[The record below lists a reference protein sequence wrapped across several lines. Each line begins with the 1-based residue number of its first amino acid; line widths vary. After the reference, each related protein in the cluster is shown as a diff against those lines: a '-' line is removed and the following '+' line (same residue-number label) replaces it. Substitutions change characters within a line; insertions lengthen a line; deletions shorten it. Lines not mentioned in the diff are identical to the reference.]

1 MSENDSK
8 FSFEEMDLIS
18 LVKIVWKRRKVVF
31 INTVLFAFLGIVTAL
46 ISPKE
51 FSATSTFI
59 PQTEQS
65 PTSGGTL
72 GGLAS
77 LAGVN
82 LGSMTGGSEI
92 SPVLYPKIVSSI
104 NFQKALLDAKIRV
117 NGYDSFMTYQEY
129 YNKVHSPGI
138 FDLIKKYTI
147 GLPGIVIKN
156 FRGESKDVVIQE
168 ENGIIKVSQEE
179 YSHFKRIAS
188 QLKITPN
195 EKEGIV
201 SVYFEMPEPLM
212 AAEMVKFAVDL
223 LQEEIIRF
231 KIKNAKEQLRFTEGQ
246 FLEKKKEFEDA
257 QDKLAYF
264 KDRNQNLNSEY
275 ANNQL
280 KRLETNYNFYFE
292 VYSELSKQVE
302 QAKLQV
308 AKNTPV
314 FSIIQ
319 PVTIPLEKSNI
330 GGSIVLIIFSM
341 IGFSFSIAYIIGTE
355 FFQRRYSK

>member
-1 MSENDSK
+1 MEI
-8 FSFEEMDLIS
+8 DLIS
-18 LVKIVWKRRKVVF
+18 LVTLVWNRRKDVF
-31 INTVLFAFLGIVTAL
+31 KITFVFAFLGIVTAL

-59 PQTEQS
+59 PQAEES
-65 PTSGGTL
+65 PSSGGAL

-82 LGSMTGGSEI
+82 LGSINGGSEI

-117 NGYDSFMTYQEY
+117 NGYDSTMTYQEY
-129 YNKVHSPGI
+129 YNQVHSPGI
-138 FDLIKKYTI
+138 FDMIKKYTI
-147 GLPGIVIKN
+147 GLPGIFIKKLK
-156 FRGESKDVVIQE
+156 GEPEDLVIQE
-168 ENGIIKVSQEE
+168 EDGIIRVSQEE
-179 YSHFKRIAS
+179 YSHCNRIAS
-188 QLKITPN
+188 QLKIAPN

-201 SVYFEMPEPLM
+201 MVSFTMPEPLM

-264 KDRNQNLNSEY
+264 KERNQNLNSEY

-280 KRLETNYNFYFE
+280 DRLQTNYNFNFE
-292 VYSELSKQVE
+292 VYSELAKQVE

-314 FSIIQ
+314 FSFIQ
-319 PVTIPLEKSNI
+319 PVTIPLEKSNLR
-330 GGSIVLIIFSM
+330 GSTVLIIFLM

-355 FFQRRYSK
+355 FLRRRHSK